1 MRCRHHGRTLR
12 TFSPEQRQA
21 HPGGGSIHPVAGPSQ
36 RPRSHNRSVDQAE
49 STFRRHRSLPCLPDR
64 VACRLLLARAPHRRG
79 GGRSRPG
86 ADHPARHR
94 HARDDA
100 QHEERKRRCRADRLD
115 RPRPARGSTR
125 HARGQRLADRT
136 AFRRRTGRAFAL
148 ARHRLGRSGRQRRRQ
163 RHLHARAHAQR
174 FGKHLAPHRICRA
187 GLHDNRRIPRGAPRQ
202 RASHIAQDGHARLLE
217 REPHPPGITPA
228 TARCWETRWWTPPSK
243 RAKAST

>member
-12 TFSPEQRQA
+12 TFSLSNGRLIPEA
-21 HPGGGSIHPVAGPSQ
+21 AAFIVAGPSQ
-36 RPRSHNRSVDQAE
+36 RPRSHNRSVDQAKVLPP
-49 STFRRHRSLPCLPDR
+49 SPFSALSARSCGMS
-64 VACRLLLARAPHRRG
+64 LLLARAPHRRG

-187 GLHDNRRIPRGAPRQ
+187 GLHDNRRIPRVRLVSAHPTSPKTGTLGFWNESLTNVDLAP
-202 RASHIAQDGHARLLE
+202 I
-217 REPHPPGITPA
+217 PA
-228 TARCWETRWWTPPSK
+228 MNT
-243 RAKAST
+243 